1 MPAADSRA
9 LAWLED
15 SSAPYSCAPG
25 ETVACEKREPPL
37 FPADGAVTVLSAA
50 IANVGRRGFE
60 ADLSKLLQATT
71 GYESIAIIAFTV
83 PGKPHRLY
91 DNLSPLDQQR
101 ALDPYLAGAY
111 LLDPWYYMVL
121 KEVPDGIYRLSD
133 LAPDDFEQS
142 EYYQRY
148 YARAGCHDECGMF
161 IRVSANVCIVISLVL
176 YSTACR
182 AEIDLQA
189 ARSLFPC
196 IRALCLRHWGEL
208 SVEQAG
214 PHETL
219 EDLCRRKGLSSREG
233 QVTALVL
240 RGYSNK
246 LIARELDLSPETV
259 KVYRKRVNRKL
270 GTSSSRQIFTSFFA
284 LPADATLS

>member
-1 MPAADSRA
+1 MIWRELNVA
-9 LAWLED
+9 ED
-15 SSAPYSCAPG
+15 SLSPDEIVAREDPESARVGLDTA
-25 ETVACEKREPPL
+25 VA
-37 FPADGAVTVLSAA
+37 AMSAA
-50 IANVGRRGFE
+50 IASVGRRGFE
-60 ADLSKLLQATT
+60 GDLCALLQATT

-91 DNLSPLDQQR
+91 DNLSPVDQQR

-111 LLDPWYYMVL
+111 LLDPWYYMIL
-121 KEVPDGIYRLSD
+121 QEVPDGIYRLSD

-142 EYYQRY
+142 EYYHRY

-161 IRVSANVCIVISLVL
+161 IRVSSSVCIVISLVL
-176 YSTACR
+176 YGTVCR
-182 AEIDLQA
+182 AEIDLQS

-196 IRALCLRHWGEL
+196 IKALCLRHWGEL
-208 SVEQAG
+208 SVEQTG

-259 KVYRKRVNRKL
+259 KVYRKRVHRKL
-270 GTSSSRQIFTSFFA
+270 GTSSSREIFTSFFA
-284 LPADATLS
+284 LASDTTLT